1 MPCQAASVSA
11 AGRALCKL
19 ASLCIP
25 EFIKEHTAASSLS
38 QLKDQINLCLV
49 SQGPSWRAVICAG
62 RSRAVGG
69 LWVHTHTVCT
79 PRAAC
84 LEGVEVVGTPG
95 QGWGGTTR
103 LCSSITA
110 TGASGREFSME
121 KWDGVLLEWGVR
133 GQASPYNLCCLKE
146 LLSAGS
152 SLWVFRVS
160 PPCSR
165 SLQVDLVH
173 FLSTYNTAVLAAPL
187 GSTF

>member
-69 LWVHTHTVCT
+69 LWFTHTLSVPPGRL
-79 PRAAC
+79 PRGC
-84 LEGVEVVGTPG
+84 GGGGDTWPGLGRDHKTLLLHNSHGSLWEGVFHGKMGWSIVGVGSP
-95 QGWGGTTR
+95 WA
-103 LCSSITA
+103 SITLQPLLPQ
-110 TGASGREFSME
+110 GAAKCR
-121 KWDGVLLEWGVR
+121 LI
-133 GQASPYNLCCLKE
+133 
-146 LLSAGS
+146 
-152 SLWVFRVS
+152 
-160 PPCSR
+160 
-165 SLQVDLVH
+165 
-173 FLSTYNTAVLAAPL
+173 PL
-187 GSTF
+187 GVQGVTTLFTELAGGFSAFSLNI